1 MTDIYEYYRRYD
13 ESTRLTRDRLHRSEY
28 LVMIHLLD
36 RYLSPPPLTILDCCA
51 GCGIYSFPL
60 ARKGYTVTAGDLIP
74 AHADYLRKHGKA
86 LCDVYRGSVCD
97 LSRFPDECF
106 DVVLN
111 FGAMYHLQEEAARQ
125 TALRECLR
133 VLRPGGLFAYTYETL
148 QSMLLEQYRQAF
160 SCMEPEKRVRLYQA
174 LDDCRRTHCR
184 DCFYG
189 MTQEE
194 IERIPA
200 EYGLQTVSQACIY
213 SVHYPFYREVNDFSK
228 AEYRRFIDTLT
239 AVCEEESVVRYAM
252 HGVYFGRK
260 G

>member
-1 MTDIYEYYRRYD
+1 MTDIFEYYRRYD

-111 FGAMYHLQEEAARQ
+111 FGAMYHLQEEAARR

-133 VLRPGGLFAYTYETL
+133 VLRPGGRLVVISFHSLEDRIVKRFMAQHSRAPVDRRAPFAPPPPV
-148 QSMLLEQYRQAF
+148 LLRQCA
-160 SCMEPEKRVRLYQA
+160 RVRPGA
-174 LDDCRRTHCR
+174 EEVAANARARSAIMRVAERTH
-184 DCFYG
+184 
-189 MTQEE
+189 EE
-194 IERIPA
+194 LR
-200 EYGLQTVSQACIY
+200 
-213 SVHYPFYREVNDFSK
+213 
-228 AEYRRFIDTLT
+228 
-239 AVCEEESVVRYAM
+239 
-252 HGVYFGRK
+252 
-260 G
+260 